1 MTKSKILDWWN
12 ALDATAKADAAK
24 SIDYAGNLDDIT
36 ITQVVAIYN
45 ELDEAIEPAKPGYF
59 AVKDG
64 EVEWAPDFEE
74 SIGE

>member
-12 ALDATAKADAAK
+12 ALDAIAKADAAK
-24 SIDYAGNLDDIT
+24 SIDFAGDLDDIT

-45 ELDEAIEPAKPGYF
+45 ELDELAEPVKTGYLYE
-59 AVKDG
+59 KEG
-64 EVEWAPDFEE
+64 EVHWTPDFEE